1 MVPNLFVLS
10 LLTLDPNYST
20 LSLLPPPSLSLSPSL
35 SLLSLSRSLSLS
47 LSLPFSLSL
56 SLVLAWMSVYLCT
69 VQKRAT
75 QTVSLYLSF
84 IYLVAYSHFY
94 RPFVI
99 NAINTQILDKQ
110 IADGESETVSTKVCA
125 LHFSVLSSL
134 PANCEHSLF
143 TAEQGA

>member
-20 LSLLPPPSLSLSPSL
+20 HSLLPPPPHSLSLPPSLFSLSLSPFL
-35 SLLSLSRSLSLS
+35 
-47 LSLPFSLSL
+47 SLSL